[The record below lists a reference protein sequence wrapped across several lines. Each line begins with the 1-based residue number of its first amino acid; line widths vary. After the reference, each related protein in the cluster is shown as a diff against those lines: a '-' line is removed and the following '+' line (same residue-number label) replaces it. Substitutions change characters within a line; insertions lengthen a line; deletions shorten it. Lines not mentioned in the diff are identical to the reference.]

1 MLFVGYQSE
10 GTVGRRIINGEP
22 YVRLFGEEIAV
33 NAEICSL
40 HGTSGHADQK
50 GLLNWLEGF
59 TVKPSTVFVNHGD
72 HTACEIFKNILI
84 SKGYQAD
91 APYSG
96 TEYDLTTG
104 KMTIYTD
111 GKPVEQAKAFKTD
124 SRAKIVYNELVA
136 AAEELLA
143 LAKTR
148 RGKTNKD
155 NAKLTGQIRSSMEKW
170 KD

>member
-1 MLFVGYQSE
+1 
-10 GTVGRRIINGEP
+10 
-22 YVRLFGEEIAV
+22 
-33 NAEICSL
+33 
-40 HGTSGHADQK
+40 
-50 GLLNWLEGF
+50 
-59 TVKPSTVFVNHGD
+59 
-72 HTACEIFKNILI
+72 
-84 SKGYQAD
+84 
-91 APYSG
+91 
-96 TEYDLTTG
+96 
-104 KMTIYTD
+104 MTIYTD

-155 NAKLTGQIRSSMEKW
+155 NAKLTGQIRSLMEKW